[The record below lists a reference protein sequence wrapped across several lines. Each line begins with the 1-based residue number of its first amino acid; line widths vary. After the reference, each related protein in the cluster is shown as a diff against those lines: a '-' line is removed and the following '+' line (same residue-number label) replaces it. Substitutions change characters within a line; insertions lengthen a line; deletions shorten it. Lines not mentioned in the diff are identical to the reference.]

1 MVAAAG
7 LFGLEHVY
15 PRLGEDHARW
25 KKMIMAI
32 STRRTGMVMM
42 MMVVVDYYVCD
53 NKSSWSWLSDLHFI
67 YFAAL

>member
-25 KKMIMAI
+25 KKMIMTI
-32 STRRTGMVMM
+32 LTRRMGMVMM
-42 MMVVVDYYVCD
+42 IIDDVLEDQD
-53 NKSSWSWLSDLHFI
+53 DHNLSHHDHGDV
-67 YFAAL
+67 

>member
-25 KKMIMAI
+25 KKMIMTI
-32 STRRTGMVMM
+32 STRRMGMVMM
-42 MMVVVDYYVCD
+42 IIDDVLEDQD
-53 NKSSWSWLSDLHFI
+53 DHNLSHHDHGDV
-67 YFAAL
+67 